1 MFAVCE
7 VMTDESL
14 GSAVDRLAVFNDMM
28 LEMNGEE
35 CLDHTY
41 DTFLQVSGA
50 LHACNTCHSNLQDI
64 ATTAWNGPDVSF
76 VFRPWLWQTCT
87 EFGWYQTTNQVR
99 VQPQDM
105 IRLLSADISTS
116 SLVLQET
123 PYYGSSLPLEFFE
136 QWCSDAFGADLTHE
150 LLERAVAASNVEY
163 GGFTPAVTN
172 VMFVH
177 GSVDPWH
184 AMGVLS
190 DLSREHDV

>member
-1 MFAVCE
+1 MF
-7 VMTDESL
+7 
-14 GSAVDRLAVFNDMM
+14 RL
-28 LEMNGEE
+28 
-35 CLDHTY
+35 
-41 DTFLQVSGA
+41 
-50 LHACNTCHSNLQDI
+50 HSVYN
-64 ATTAWNGPDVSF
+64 
-76 VFRPWLWQTCT
+76 
-87 EFGWYQTTNQVR
+87 
-99 VQPQDM
+99 
-105 IRLLSADISTS
+105 ISTS
-116 SLVLQET
+116 PLVLQET

-190 DLSREHDV
+190 DLSREHDG

>member
-1 MFAVCE
+1 M
-7 VMTDESL
+7 
-14 GSAVDRLAVFNDMM
+14 
-28 LEMNGEE
+28 
-35 CLDHTY
+35 
-41 DTFLQVSGA
+41 
-50 LHACNTCHSNLQDI
+50 
-64 ATTAWNGPDVSF
+64 
-76 VFRPWLWQTCT
+76 FRPWLWQTCT

-99 VQPQDM
+99 VDNKICSCSDCSM
-105 IRLLSADISTS
+105 CILYTSLSTP
-116 SLVLQET
+116 VLQET

-190 DLSREHDV
+190 DLSREHDG

>member
-1 MFAVCE
+1 MQCSKQ
-7 VMTDESL
+7 T
-14 GSAVDRLAVFNDMM
+14 
-28 LEMNGEE
+28 
-35 CLDHTY
+35 H
-41 DTFLQVSGA
+41 
-50 LHACNTCHSNLQDI
+50 NTCHPDLQDI
-64 ATTAWNGPDVSF
+64 ATTAWNGPEVSF

-99 VQPQDM
+99 VNIHQD
-105 IRLLSADISTS
+105 IGIYYLSTS
-116 SLVLQET
+116 TLVLQET

-190 DLSREHDV
+190 ALSREHDV